1 MTPPPWLEHVRFDPA
16 GLVPVVAQDART
28 GGVLM
33 VAWANAEALES
44 TIRTGQAHYFSRSR
58 DTLWHKGATSGNVQH
73 LVEARLDCDGDSVLY
88 RVHPE
93 GPSCHTGARSCF
105 MTEVTIERAVPC
117 TDPPAGHTLDHLSQ
131 TIADRAR
138 TMPEGSWTATLLEGG
153 SPLAARK
160 TGEEAV
166 EVIMAALTESPERLE
181 SEAAGLLYHL
191 LVLLRTRD
199 VTLSSVYAALDSR
212 MT

>member
-1 MTPPPWLEHVRFDPA
+1 MTPAQWREHVRFDPS
-16 GLVPVVAQDART
+16 GLVPVVTQDART

-44 TIRTGQAHYFSRSR
+44 TLRTRQAHYYSRSR
-58 DTLWHKGATSGNVQH
+58 STLWHKGATSGNVQH
-73 LVEARLDCDGDSVLY
+73 LVEVRLDCDGDSLLY

-93 GPSCHTGARSCF
+93 GPTCHTGTPSCF
-105 MTEVTIERAVPC
+105 MTEVTIDDAVAC
-117 TDPPAGHTLDHLSQ
+117 TVPPAGHTLDRLSR

-138 TMPEGSWTATLLEGG
+138 TAPEESWTATLLKGG
-153 SPLAARK
+153 PPLAARK

-166 EVIMAALTESPERLE
+166 EVMVAALTESPERLE
-181 SEAAGLLYHL
+181 SEAADLLYHL
-191 LVLLRTRD
+191 LVLLQTRGIG
-199 VTLSSVYAALDSR
+199 LSRVYAALDSR